1 MIDSTQFT
9 KAALILTEAQNSIG
23 KLIGVS
29 VKIKFEI
36 ESVNAITT
44 DNIIQIVS
52 HCSGVDVI
60 QMMSLSRLSDTVYAR
75 YVCFYLMRKYMN
87 MNLKA
92 IGQEFNRD
100 HSTVVSGLSVIE
112 NEPNNK
118 PLQEL
123 LRYSEAEFL
132 KKLRHEDTI

>member
-1 MIDSTQFT
+1 MIDSTKFT
-9 KAALILTEAQNSIG
+9 KAALILTEAQNSIS

-29 VKIKFEI
+29 IKIKFEI
-36 ESVNAITT
+36 VSLPAITA
-44 DNIIQIVS
+44 DHIIQIVS
-52 HCSGVDVI
+52 YCSGVDVM
-60 QMMSLSRLSDTVYAR
+60 QMMSLSRVIDTVYAR
-75 YVCFYLMRKYMN
+75 YVCYYLMRKYMN

-100 HSTVVSGLSVIE
+100 HSTVVSGLCVIE

-118 PLQEL
+118 QLQEL
-123 LRYSEAEFL
+123 LIYAEAEFL